1 MEAGGLGDDG
11 GVAGSLFDP
20 PTDPLLDPLLGPPAQ
35 DLDLD
40 EAVDALQRMQV
51 VKSQADARTVQLIER
66 IRNLT
71 TDRLH
76 ARTPGSTTNHDT
88 TVPGFRPVSDN
99 LADHLAASEIACA
112 LRLPERTSRL
122 LVDQAHLLTRHYT
135 PTLTSLSRGDITWR
149 HAVTIVEQCVG
160 LPPHVAKTLEH
171 ALLPTAA
178 DTTVA
183 KTAHRARILRA
194 TLHPDHHADRAT
206 AAVAHRRLDV
216 TPDHDGMAWLSI
228 YLPAEHATGIDN
240 RITTLARALQTPDE
254 KRNLAQLRVD
264 VLTDLLTHT
273 CSAGPPRQ
281 QSAASGLGGAGASG
295 SSFGAGLG
303 GADASGSSFGAGG
316 FSNTGASGSSFDAGG
331 FSSTGA
337 SGSSFGA
344 GGFVGSGAPAG
355 ELGVPADVSE
365 GWGSSLGYRGITAH
379 VNVTVPV
386 LTLLG
391 VDDAPA
397 NLEGYGPIPAH
408 IARRLAAHAPSF
420 TRILTHPETGAILS
434 LGRTS
439 YVVPADLRNWLRIRD
454 KTCRHPGCNRG
465 AINSEI
471 DHTTPWAHGGETSH
485 TNLGHLCRYHHAL
498 KTAGHWH
505 YTQPI
510 PGTIVATSPAGRT
523 YTTYP
528 EAIPA

>member
-11 GVAGSLFDP
+11 GSFFEPADSLFEP
-20 PTDPLLDPLLGPPAQ
+20 ATNPLLDPLLGPPAQ
-35 DLDLD
+35 DLNLD
-40 EAVDALQRMQV
+40 EAIDALQRMQV
-51 VKSQADARTVQLIER
+51 LKCQADARTAHLIER

-76 ARTPGSTTNHDT
+76 ARTPGDTTSHDT
-88 TVPGFRPVSDN
+88 TVPGFRPISDS
-99 LADHLAASEIACA
+99 LADHLAATEISCA

-135 PTLTSLSRGDITWR
+135 PTLASLSRGAITWR

-194 TLHPDHHADRAT
+194 TLHPDHHAERAT
-206 AAVAHRRLDV
+206 VAVAHRRLDV

-240 RITTLARALQTPDE
+240 RLTTLARALQTPDE
-254 KRNLAQLRVD
+254 KRNLTQLRVD

-273 CSAGPPRQ
+273 CSAGPPRRQ
-281 QSAASGLGGAGASG
+281 AAASGLGGSNSAVIPGASYGAEDSCSTGNSRPAGSADRASG
-295 SSFGAGLG
+295 SG
-303 GADASGSSFGAGG
+303 GSDSPAGG
-316 FSNTGASGSSFDAGG
+316 S
-331 FSSTGA
+331 
-337 SGSSFGA
+337 
-344 GGFVGSGAPAG
+344 
-355 ELGVPADVSE
+355 EEYADVSE

-391 VDDAPA
+391 VDDTPA
-397 NLEGYGPIPAH
+397 DLEGYGPIPAH

-439 YVVPADLRNWLRIRD
+439 YVVPVALRNWLRIRD
-454 KTCRHPGCNRG
+454 KTCRHPGCNRK

-498 KTAGHWH
+498 KTKGHWR
-505 YTQPI
+505 YTQPK
-510 PGTIVATSPAGRT
+510 PGTITATSPGGRT
-523 YTTYP
+523 YTTHP
-528 EAIPA
+528 VAVPA